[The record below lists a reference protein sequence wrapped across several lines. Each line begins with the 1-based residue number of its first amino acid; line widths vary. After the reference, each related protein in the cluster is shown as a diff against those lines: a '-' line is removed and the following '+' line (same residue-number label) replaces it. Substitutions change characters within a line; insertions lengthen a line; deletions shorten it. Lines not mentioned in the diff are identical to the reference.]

1 MMAYVFTSILAT
13 EMHNYLEL
21 LRTAGR
27 YIEKIRSSL
36 KSLDCHLDT
45 CNHYDKILT
54 ETILSSWLT
63 NKKVKTIT
71 KAGMLS
77 DVKGF
82 VHYLFSLGIKADLPE
97 FPIISSDYVPYV
109 FSEEEIMRMVSA
121 ADNFGWGT
129 ISLTRSAKVFPVLL
143 RILYGCGLRLGE
155 GLSLEWEDID
165 LEHGIITIR
174 RAKNM
179 KQRFVPMSNSLT
191 ELLTLYKEKVR
202 SENICTNYL
211 FESHY
216 APYKPFKNNSFYDWF
231 CKVLKAVNICY
242 FKQTRTE
249 RGPCPHCLRHTFVL
263 YSFLKSEGEGQKF
276 ENTSAFLSAY
286 LGHDSTK
293 DTDKYLRASH
303 TVYTNSHQRV
313 DDYIGNLIPNINFDE
328 DE

>member
-1 MMAYVFTSILAT
+1 MMAYIFTSILAT
-13 EMHNYLEL
+13 EMNNYLEL
-21 LRTAGR
+21 LRAAGR
-27 YIEKIRSSL
+27 YIEQIRSSL
-36 KSLDCHLDT
+36 KSLDYHLNT
-45 CNHYDKILT
+45 CNHNDKELT
-54 ETILSSWLT
+54 ESVLSSWMAS
-63 NKKVKTIT
+63 KKVKNIT
-71 KAGMLS
+71 KAGILS
-77 DVKGF
+77 NVKGF
-82 VHYLFSLGIKADLPE
+82 AHYLSSLSIRVDLPE
-97 FPIISSDYVPYV
+97 FPIINSDYVPHV
-109 FSEEEIMRMVSA
+109 FSEEEFMQMVSA
-121 ADNFGWGT
+121 ADNFGWG
-129 ISLTRSAKVFPVLL
+129 IIRPTRSAKVFPILL

-174 RAKNM
+174 KAKNM

-191 ELLTLYKEKVR
+191 ELLTLYKKKVR
-202 SENICTNYL
+202 SENICTDYL

-231 CKVLKAVNICY
+231 CKVLKTAGICY
-242 FKQTRTE
+242 SKQTRTE

-263 YSFLKSEGEGQKF
+263 HSFLKSEGEGRKF
-276 ENTSAFLSAY
+276 EDTSAFLSAY

-313 DDYIGNLIPNINFDE
+313 DDYIGNLIPDIYFDE